1 MPDDDDDY
9 ESAFSLDGLPGI
21 EEEDTEEKVHP
32 LKDLEKVSA
41 TLADFPVDNWNNKND
56 AQHIV
61 DWYNDLAKEREIE
74 QLSFREFMNMT
85 GNRHFDSINDAQ
97 DFLDFALMMLN
108 SSESDREWHNT
119 QTQPGQG
126 TWAGLAIFWV
136 ITLVVCTASVFVT
149 GWIVGGITADL
160 GTADWTPVGGVITDS
175 GVDTSHGEEG
185 DTTYCLWVEYDYTIE
200 NRTYDGSMLSYTKE
214 GNCDSWSENADDDY
228 PPGKN
233 VTVYV
238 NPDNHEEAVLQPG
251 LSGVDFLLCLF
262 FIFPLCGIILFGF
275 CCMATYNSFMYPEK
289 YIVGNFVPGD
299 TSTTLPPLDED
310 VDENFTTEPHKWEND
325 GHNIEGK
332 TIQIGGLK
340 VPLSALGTIAIL
352 LIINTMFF
360 ATLLGEDEYVN
371 EFNVATESME
381 GTSEWPST
389 TAVFS
394 DNFTFWYDDN
404 TGDDYFSGS
413 IIIYCTQST
422 EIWECGDYES
432 GYERIEIP
440 YRCTENE
447 SVGPLQNPC
456 DWAMK
461 MFVIDS
467 YHGSDSHYLEH
478 WVVYF
483 ESEYCEWE
491 GEPHDDNLWSCYYY
505 NGETTEYDTW
515 WQYCEHDLN
524 ESHWYCTDEF
534 GEEIS
539 SPDNQ
544 NGTLYQPQEVA
555 TTVNYDPE
563 SPSRISFVEAMEW
576 YLGNPLPLLFI
587 IPIAIIINLLILGIR
602 GVMPI
607 VRMNRNIR
615 G

>member
-1 MPDDDDDY
+1 MPDDEDDY
-9 ESAFSLDGLPGI
+9 ESAFSLDGITDQESVSKNNWIGPDGTESGPDVPEDWYLTYDGPAPIVEGI
-21 EEEDTEEKVHP
+21 YDENYAVDRGNGTV
-32 LKDLEKVSA
+32 
-41 TLADFPVDNWNNKND
+41 PVDFYIKKWGVPEGFGKTD
-56 AQHIV
+56 
-61 DWYNDLAKEREIE
+61 YEPE
-74 QLSFREFMNMT
+74 
-85 GNRHFDSINDAQ
+85 NRKRRQ
-97 DFLDFALMMLN
+97 
-108 SSESDREWHNT
+108 SESDYT
-119 QTQPGQG
+119 PGEG
-126 TWAGLAIFWV
+126 TWAGLALFWV
-136 ITLVVCTASVFVT
+136 ITLVVCTVSVFVT
-149 GWIVGGITADL
+149 GWIGGVIAADL
-160 GTADWTPVGGVITDS
+160 GTGDWTPVGGVITDS
-175 GVDTSHGEEG
+175 GVDTEVSQDSEG
-185 DTTYCLWVEYDYTIE
+185 SSTTYCLWVEYEYTIE
-200 NRTYDGSMLSYTKE
+200 NRTYDGDLVSYSKDGTC
-214 GNCDSWSENADDDY
+214 GSGDANADDEY

-238 NPDNHEEAVLQPG
+238 NPENHEEAVLLTG
-251 LSGVDFLLCLF
+251 LSGIEFYMCCF
-262 FIFPLCGIILFGF
+262 FIFPLVAVALFGL
-275 CCMATYNSFMYPEK
+275 CCKATYNSLMYPEK
-289 YIVGNFVPGD
+289 YVVGNIVPDD
-299 TSTTLPPLDED
+299 TSTTLPSLDSDED
-310 VDENFTTEPHKWEND
+310 FTTEPHRWENGD
-325 GHNIEGK
+325 HNIEEK
-332 TIQIGGLK
+332 AIQIGGLK
-340 VPLSALGTIAIL
+340 IPVSALGTIGIL
-352 LIINTMFF
+352 LVVNVFFF
-360 ATLLGEDEYVN
+360 ATFLGENEYAN

-515 WQYCEHDLN
+515 WQYCEHHLN

-534 GEEIS
+534 GEEAS

-544 NGTLYQPQEVA
+544 NGTLYQPQEVT

-563 SPSRISFVEAMEW
+563 SPSRIAFVHEYEW
-576 YLGNPLPLLFI
+576 HSQTTSPLLFI
-587 IPIAIIINLLILGIR
+587 IPFAIIINLLILGIR